1 MDFKRISNPKPT
13 TLSFMRMFLYI
24 LLSLL
29 VLLGLTSWIVLNLPS
44 FGKNPSKNRL
54 QAYSSPQMQEGS
66 FANTL
71 ETAVMSPDAS
81 YWKLIRKQFSGE
93 KREPEQSLP
102 FQKGPWPTRD
112 TSFHWV
118 WFGHSTL
125 LFQKN
130 GLNLLLDPVFSER
143 ASPFQ
148 FMGSKR
154 YAGTES
160 FGLGDLPTIDYVL
173 ITHDHYDHLD
183 YHSIIQLAKKSQI
196 RFIVPLGVGSHLES
210 WGITPDRIQEL
221 DWWQE
226 LDLPGEL
233 RLVMT
238 PARHFSGRGLVRN
251 KTLWASYSFIWSD
264 QKVFAS
270 GDSGYGPHFKEIG
283 EKLGPFDLAMLEN
296 GQYNEDWPLIHM
308 MPEEC
313 WQAGRDLNATY
324 IMPIHWGKFTLA
336 LHQWTEPVERLLRAA
351 ATADSVFLSPVA
363 GQHNRLNHDFPR
375 DRWWQ

>member
-1 MDFKRISNPKPT
+1 
-13 TLSFMRMFLYI
+13 MRMLLYI
-24 LLSLL
+24 FIGL
-29 VLLGLTSWIVLNLPS
+29 VLFLGLATWIVLQMPA
-44 FGKNPSKNRL
+44 FGTNPDKNRL
-54 QAYSSPQMQEGS
+54 LKYASPQLKEGS

-71 ETAVMSPDAS
+71 ETPVMDPKAS
-81 YWKLIRKQFSGE
+81 YWKLIRRQFAAE
-93 KREPEQSLP
+93 NREPEGPLP
-102 FQKGPWPTRD
+102 HQKGPWLAPD

-130 GLNLLLDPVFSER
+130 GLNLLLDPIFSER

-148 FMGSKR
+148 FAGSKR
-154 YAGTES
+154 YAGTEG
-160 FGLGDLPTIDYVL
+160 FGLEDLPTIDYVL

-183 YHSIIQLAKKSQI
+183 YNTIRQLAKKTAIQ
-196 RFIVPLGVGSHLES
+196 FIVPLGVGSHLEN
-210 WGITPDRIQEL
+210 WGIAAERIQEM
-221 DWWQE
+221 DWWE
-226 LDLPGEL
+226 EMALPGDL
-233 RLVMT
+233 ILAMT
-238 PARHFSGRGLVRN
+238 PARHFSGRGLVTH
-251 KTLWASYSFIWSD
+251 KTLWASYSFLWPD

-313 WQAGRDLNATY
+313 WQAGRDLNAAS

-336 LHQWTEPVERLLRAA
+336 LHHWTDPVERLLQAA
-351 ATADSVFLSPVA
+351 ASADSVFLSPVI
-363 GQHNRLNHDFPR
+363 GQHNRLMHDFPR